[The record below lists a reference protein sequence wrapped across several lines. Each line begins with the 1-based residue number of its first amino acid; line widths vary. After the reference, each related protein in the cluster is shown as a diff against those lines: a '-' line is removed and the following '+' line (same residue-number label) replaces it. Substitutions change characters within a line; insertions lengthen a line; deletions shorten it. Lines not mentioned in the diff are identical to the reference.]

1 MNFESHSNYIKK
13 RLNRKPEDFR
23 TDIIHLA
30 ILTLFDS
37 TLNKAG
43 CLRVLIHTED
53 KQVIEID
60 KHTKIPRTYKRFAGM
75 LCKLL
80 ITREIN
86 YEGQILAKVHTD
98 SIEDILKDHYI
109 IGTSIKGK

>member
-1 MNFESHSNYIKK
+1 
-13 RLNRKPEDFR
+13 
-23 TDIIHLA
+23 
-30 ILTLFDS
+30 
-37 TLNKAG
+37 
-43 CLRVLIHTED
+43 
-53 KQVIEID
+53 
-60 KHTKIPRTYKRFAGM
+60 M

-98 SIEDILKDHYI
+98 SIYDILKDHYI